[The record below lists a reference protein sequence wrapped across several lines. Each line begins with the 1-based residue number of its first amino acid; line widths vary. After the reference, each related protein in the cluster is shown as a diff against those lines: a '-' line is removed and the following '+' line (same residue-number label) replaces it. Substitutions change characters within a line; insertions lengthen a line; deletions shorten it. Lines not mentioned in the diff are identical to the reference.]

1 MPGAGAPP
9 VGAAAFN
16 ANNNAV
22 AQGNFFG
29 AGGPGGGQQASGY
42 NYGLQNLQKSL
53 GVSNQTTQ
61 AQQMQ
66 LGQQLQ
72 QNQAGVQQNM
82 ASRGLGNTTVAATM
96 GQAPLQTYNLG
107 MAQVGDLSAQRQMGA
122 YNNLAQAAMQGGNQI
137 SQLAQPYAQTNFT
150 AAKMA
155 QMAGPSRTYSP
166 AIPSDFMQGQPQAQ
180 QAGQYQNLMAA
191 AQQQNP
197 GLYVGPG
204 MGAGQQ
210 GTQSAAP
217 QYTPDQLA
225 MMMQLGGGDA
235 GGGDSGGF

>member
-16 ANNNAV
+16 ANNNSV

-29 AGGPGGGQQASGY
+29 AGGPGGGQQAQGY
-42 NYGLQNLQKSL
+42 NFGLQNLQKAL

-61 AQQMQ
+61 GQQMQ

-72 QNQAGVQQNM
+72 QNQANVQQNM
-82 ASRGLGNTTVAATM
+82 ASRGLGNTTVSQTM
-96 GQAPLQTYNLG
+96 AQAPLQTYNLG
-107 MAQVGDLSAQRQMGA
+107 MAQVGDLNAQRQMSA
-122 YNNLAQAAMQGGNQI
+122 YGNLAQAAMQGGNQI

-166 AIPSDFMQGQPQAQ
+166 AMPSDFMQGQPQAQ

-191 AQQQNP
+191 AQ
-197 GLYVGPG
+197 
-204 MGAGQQ
+204 
-210 GTQSAAP
+210 
-217 QYTPDQLA
+217 
-225 MMMQLGGGDA
+225 
-235 GGGDSGGF
+235 